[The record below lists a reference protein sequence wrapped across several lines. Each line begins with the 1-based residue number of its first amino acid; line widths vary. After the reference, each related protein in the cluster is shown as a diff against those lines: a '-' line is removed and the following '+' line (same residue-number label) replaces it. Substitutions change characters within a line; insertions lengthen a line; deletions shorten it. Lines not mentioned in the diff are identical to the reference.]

1 MQVYYK
7 CLNAKNGQSTLYPAL
22 GFELVI
28 SRTWVS
34 SRNQLTTSSDRF
46 IWFEKF
52 LYRTSKQL
60 LQWNSLPMCLDKAQ
74 LVTLPGHYLYLHRTF
89 LPTSYLPTY
98 IVPTYLHRTY
108 VHRTYLPT
116 YILPTYIVPT
126 TSLSNSI
133 QYTKNKLTRW
143 KFWIVKSATVKN
155 FHDWPATFSRTK
167 QQIFDQQKAVKWLSY
182 SDSANLKQAS

>member
-1 MQVYYK
+1 MVFWTWFFIKVGHRQPLFRLFRSFQTSMQVYYK

-116 YILPTYIVPT
+116 YLYLTFVHRTYYIVVQ
-126 TSLSNSI
+126 LYSI
-133 QYTKNKLTRW
+133 YKK
-143 KFWIVKSATVKN
+143 
-155 FHDWPATFSRTK
+155 
-167 QQIFDQQKAVKWLSY
+167 
-182 SDSANLKQAS
+182 

>member
-1 MQVYYK
+1 MVFWTWFFIKVGHRQPLFRLFRSFQTSMQVYYK

-108 VHRTYLPT
+108 LPTSYLRTSYLPT
-116 YILPTYIVPT
+116 YLPISYLRTSYLLHRCPT
-126 TSLSNSI
+126 LFNI
-133 QYTKNKLTRW
+133 QKIN
-143 KFWIVKSATVKN
+143 
-155 FHDWPATFSRTK
+155 
-167 QQIFDQQKAVKWLSY
+167 
-182 SDSANLKQAS
+182 